1 MKKVM
6 IDIKDYPEIDD
17 FLIDGEELLISPEVE
32 REIMEYMEKWETER
46 IKNQAQ
52 AMIDA
57 RNIILGYDGGDEIFF

>member
-1 MKKVM
+1 MKKIM
-6 IDIKDYPEIDD
+6 IDVKDYPEIDD

-57 RNIILGYDGGDEIFF
+57 RNIILGYDGGD